1 AKLPRVDLAHP
12 PARAVGRSTADAL
25 RSGLILGYAS
35 LVDGMV
41 RRFLAE
47 AGEALVLATGGF
59 ARTVEPVCE
68 TLDLI
73 DDELTLKGLRLIWE
87 KSA

>member
-1 AKLPRVDLAHP
+1 ME
-12 PARAVGRSTADAL
+12 AL
-25 RSGLILGYAS
+25 QSGLVLGYAS

-47 AGEALVLATGGF
+47 AGEALVIASGGF
-59 ARTVEPVCE
+59 ARVVEAVCE
-68 TLDLI
+68 TLELV
-73 DDELTLKGLRLIWE
+73 DDDLTLKGLRLIWE